1 MSNNPLPLVSVII
14 PTYNRALMLGA
25 AIESALKQTYTN
37 LQLIVVDDGS
47 TDNTEEMVKSKYPE
61 VKYVLQ
67 EHGGQAKARNTGLRN
82 ADGVYIASLDSDD
95 VWTPVFLEKIVAKLE
110 EGQMDFVFANW
121 YQGTTTGEWKDS
133 FSSFK
138 FLKSY
143 ILTAKD
149 SWVDFGYSDLRKI
162 YIRDCPSPSSSLVLR
177 RSSIVSGWNEVLNI
191 GDDWCLLLDIIMS
204 KECKVSFTTEKLWY
218 KQMDKKN
225 IFDGRNRFEVIRLL
239 HIDDTEVLMNRYASF
254 LTKNEQKIIQE
265 NYITNMVALARH
277 MIVRKF
283 NIVGGFK
290 FLRRAMVKNPSF
302 IPIVMY
308 RMFIQGSK
316 RHLKKNSNVPVL

>member
-1 MSNNPLPLVSVII
+1 MSYNPQPLISVII
-14 PTYNRALMLGA
+14 PTYNRALMLGS
-25 AIESALKQTYTN
+25 AIESALKQTYNN
-37 LQLIVVDDGS
+37 LQIIVVDDGS
-47 TDNTEEMVKSKYPE
+47 TDNTEEIVKSKYPE

-82 ADGVYIASLDSDD
+82 ADGQYIASLDSDD
-95 VWTPVFLEKIVAKLE
+95 VWTPQFVEKMVAKLE
-110 EGQMDFVFANW
+110 AENLDFVFANW

-138 FLKSY
+138 FLKSH
-143 ILTAKD
+143 IEKAKD
-149 SWVDFGYSDLRKI
+149 EWVSLGYYDLRKI
-162 YIRDCPSPSSSLVLR
+162 YIRDCPSPSSSLIIR
-177 RSSIVSGWNEVLNI
+177 RTSIVSGWNEVINI

-204 KECKVSFTTEKLWY
+204 KECKVAFTTEKLWY

-239 HIDDTEVLMNRYASF
+239 HIDDTEVLMSRYEES
-254 LTKNEQKIIQE
+254 LTKEEKKTIQE

-277 MIVRKF
+277 MIVRKL
-283 NIVGGFK
+283 NIVGGLK
-290 FLRRAMVKNPSF
+290 FLKRAMVKNPSF
-302 IPIVMY
+302 IPIVIY

-316 RHLKKNSNVPVL
+316 RHLKKNFNAQN

>member
-1 MSNNPLPLVSVII
+1 MSSSTLPLVSVII

-37 LQLIVVDDGS
+37 RQIIVVDDGS
-47 TDNTEEMVKSKYPE
+47 TDNTEELIRSYPE

-67 EHGGQAKARNTGLRN
+67 EHGGQAKARNTGLQN
-82 ADGVYIASLDSDD
+82 AEGVYIASLDSDD
-95 VWTPVFLEKIVAKLE
+95 LWTPTFLEKTVGKLE
-110 EGQMDFVFANW
+110 EKQMDFVFANW
-121 YQGTTTGEWKDS
+121 FQGTSTGEWKDS
-133 FSSFK
+133 FSKFK
-138 FLKSY
+138 FLKSH
-143 ILTAKD
+143 IEKANGP
-149 SWVDFGYSDLRKI
+149 WVEFEYTDLRKI
-162 YIRDCPSPSSSLVLR
+162 YIRDCPSPSSSVVVR
-177 RSSIVSGWNEVLNI
+177 RSSIKSGWNEVLNI

-204 KECKVSFTTEKLWY
+204 KECKVAFTTEKLWY

-239 HIDDTEVLMNRYASF
+239 HIDDTEVLMSRYAAF

-283 NIVGGFK
+283 NIIGGFK

-308 RMFIQGSK
+308 RMIIQGSK
-316 RHLKKNSNVPVL
+316 RHLKKPQQ